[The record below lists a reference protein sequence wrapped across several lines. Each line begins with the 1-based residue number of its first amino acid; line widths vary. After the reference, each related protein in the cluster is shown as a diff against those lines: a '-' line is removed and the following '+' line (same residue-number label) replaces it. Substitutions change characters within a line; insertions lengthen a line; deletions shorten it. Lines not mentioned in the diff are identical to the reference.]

1 MWGGCPSASPA
12 QRLLG
17 NGAFC
22 YGLGLYFASRRLS
35 VEILIISDYLTYV
48 LPLSWIEAFLLSL
61 RLMRKR
67 GPLQAL
73 FPLGA
78 GAPEHGGGLASALAG
93 PC

>member
-1 MWGGCPSASPA
+1 MGGPSESPA

-22 YGLGLYFASRRLS
+22 YGLGLYSASRRLL
-35 VEILIISDYLTYV
+35 VEILIISDCLAYV
-48 LPLSWIEAFLLSL
+48 LLLSWTEAFLLSL

-67 GPLQAL
+67 GPSQAL

-78 GAPEHGGGLASALAG
+78 GAPSMAGGLASALGG